1 VIEMRLAEVA
11 AVTGGRLH
19 RATGEELVSSVE
31 FDSRKV
37 GPGALF
43 LALPGERADGH
54 SYAAAAVA
62 GGASAV
68 LAGRSV
74 EAPSVIAPAGE
85 SYAGTDLGAADPD
98 GAGAAVLTALGRL
111 ARHSV
116 TNLRD
121 LAVVGIT
128 GSSGKTSTKDLVA
141 AVLRPLGE
149 TVAPPGSFNNELG
162 HPWTALRA
170 GEDTRHLVLEL
181 SARGPGHIARL
192 CRIAP
197 PRIGVVLNVGSA
209 HVGEFGSPEAIAQ
222 AKGELV
228 ESLPACG
235 VAILNFDDARVAA
248 MASRTAARVVGY
260 GTGGEVQAHDVQL
273 VAGRASF
280 TLVTPSG
287 EAPVALQ
294 LVGEHHVGNAL
305 AAAAVALELGGT
317 PAGIAAALSAAG
329 AASRWRMEVT
339 DRADGVTVVNDAYN
353 ANPESMAAALRA
365 LAALGSGRR
374 TWAVL
379 GPMAELG
386 AATEAAHESVAQVVA
401 DLGIDRFVA
410 VGTDLYPRES
420 PSEGAR
426 VASSPPASRP
436 LSARESPS
444 EGARVAPPEAASRE
458 SAVRG
463 SGPDRRRVASREEA
477 VALLRAE
484 LRPGDVV
491 LVKASRSA
499 GLDQVAAA
507 LLTVGSAA
515 APDQQVD
522 QEMVSR

>member
-19 RATGEELVSSVE
+19 RATGAELVSSVE

-54 SYAAAAVA
+54 GFAAAAVA
-62 GGASAV
+62 AGASGV
-68 LAGRSV
+68 LAGRLV
-74 EAPSVIAPAGE
+74 DAPSVVAPAGE

-116 TNLRD
+116 DALPD

-162 HPWTALRA
+162 HPWTALQA
-170 GEDTRHLVLEL
+170 SVHTRHLVLEL
-181 SARGPGHIARL
+181 SARGKGHIARL

-228 ESLPACG
+228 EALPADG
-235 VAILNFDDARVAA
+235 VAVLNMDDPRVAA
-248 MASRTAARVVGY
+248 MASRTQARVVGV
-260 GTGGEVQAHDVQL
+260 GTDVRAADVVL
-273 VAGRASF
+273 TAGRASF
-280 TLVTPSG
+280 TLVTPVGS
-287 EAPVALQ
+287 APVSLQ
-294 LVGEHHVGNAL
+294 LVGAHHVGNAL

-317 PAGIAAALSAAG
+317 PAGIAEALSAAVP
-329 AASRWRMEVT
+329 ASRWRMEVT
-339 DRADGVTVVNDAYN
+339 DRADGVTVINDAYN
-353 ANPESMAAALRA
+353 ANPESMTAALHA
-365 LAALGSGRR
+365 LAAIGSGRR

-386 AATEAAHESVAQVVA
+386 DTTAAAHQQVA
-401 DLGIDRFVA
+401 DTVAALGVSRFVA
-410 VGTDLYPRES
+410 VGTDLYDPRV
-420 PSEGAR
+420 PHPDAR
-426 VASSPPASRP
+426 VPH
-436 LSARESPS
+436 EN
-444 EGARVAPPEAASRE
+444 ARVVHHGPRVGQDGPT
-458 SAVRG
+458 VV
-463 SGPDRRRVASREEA
+463 PDRDAA

-484 LRPGDVV
+484 LAPGDVV

-499 GLDQVAAA
+499 GLDLVATA
-507 LLTVGSAA
+507 LLAELVA
-515 APDQQVD
+515 Q
-522 QEMVSR
+522 